1 MIRGLKKR
9 PRSDAL
15 ANEVRVAANPVGRW
29 IYMGLLGFFAIAVL
43 NYLFGDLFIMRADGL
58 VLKDQSVIATTFV
71 ARIEQVAVREGQ
83 QVERGQVLLRIQST
97 EMLER
102 LADLSARRARLA
114 ADNVEFTIRA
124 ESVTELLPLA
134 KKREDEASRVVGKF
148 DQMALAGLTTA
159 SSYDSALTANYNAQQ
174 DRVKLATQKKT
185 LDKEL
190 ATLHA
195 ARDGAE
201 DALENLRLHYAEG
214 VVRAPVTGS
223 IGASVPSIGN
233 VYRTGDPIL
242 TIHSGEPYVL
252 AYLPHRYL
260 FSIRANQNVT
270 VSDGRNSVGGVI
282 TEILPITDALAKEFQ
297 STFKPRDRSQL
308 AKIRLLEASPFPLQ
322 EKVAI
327 SARYF

>member
-1 MIRGLKKR
+1 MVMIRGLKKR

-71 ARIEQVAVREGQ
+71 ARIEQVDVREGQ

-114 ADNVEFTIRA
+114 ADNVEFTIR
-124 ESVTELLPLA
+124 A